1 MKLKLLKRHGRSK
14 ILFEK
19 SQIDLLLQ
27 QWASGHPD
35 VCLLQAAPRLPL
47 PREVLRVGVLGSPQG
62 QGEMGL

>member
-27 QWASGHPD
+27 QWASGHAD
-35 VCLLQAAPRLPL
+35 VCLLQAAPRLL
-47 PREVLRVGVLGSPQG
+47 LLQEALHVGVSGSPQG